1 MSTSLVLIG
10 LLLLT
15 SPEAEVASP
24 VPSAASSEA
33 VDAQPSDSQPS
44 EALPQTQPPPSQY
57 DLSKPNGHNQMLSEE
72 QSLFVQLGRTVLS
85 LGIVVGLIYLIAKL
99 VVPRLG
105 NLRTGSLTGQLELL
119 ERLQL
124 DPKHAVFL
132 VQIDG
137 KRRILLGG
145 GDGDLRLL
153 TDLGSQETSF
163 GEALEKVQKAAVDST
178 QADAVKDTS
187 G

>member
-1 MSTSLVLIG
+1 MSTPLALIG

-15 SPEAEVASP
+15 SSEAEVTPPAP
-24 VPSAASSEA
+24 TPADARAA
-33 VDAQPSDSQPS
+33 DTQPSDSQPS
-44 EALPQTQPPPSQY
+44 EALTPAGPPPSQY
-57 DLSKPNGHNQMLSEE
+57 DLSKPDGHNPMLSEE
-72 QSLFVQLGRTVLS
+72 QSLLVQLGRTVLS

-137 KRRILLGG
+137 KRRGLLGG

-153 TDLGSQETSF
+153 TDLGNQETSF
-163 GEALEKVQKAAVDST
+163 GDALEKVQKAAVDST
-178 QADAVKDTS
+178 QADAVQDT
-187 G
+187 